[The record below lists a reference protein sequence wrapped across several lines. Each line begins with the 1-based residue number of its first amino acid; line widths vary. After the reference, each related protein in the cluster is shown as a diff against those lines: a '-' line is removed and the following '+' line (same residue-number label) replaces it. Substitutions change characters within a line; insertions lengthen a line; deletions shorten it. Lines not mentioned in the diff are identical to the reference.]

1 MRQFRIRTQVRI
13 RQPSDGSMS
22 YPTSASRPATK
33 RLIMS
38 VSALLFMA
46 ALVGCRNAA
55 YTDLYVESMAAEIR
69 QLEDQLYEYD
79 NEYHILEQE
88 LASLQAE
95 NQLLRQNPSAT
106 PPTQGGI
113 RQLLAPKNSST
124 LEFSPR
130 DTVPNPIPR
139 NTPETGNLPAKQPE
153 SILEPPGASRSAP
166 EQQRL
171 QDSLPQLPVEPQ
183 RNQPQPTQPRPQS
196 TETPD
201 DLLEIPTIDPGT
213 PLPPGMPVLKD
224 LSANSQPNAAP
235 TNNLELNL
243 SRIDIPNQLT
253 SSLGGG
259 GQANATRNNRAQ
271 LTLGSERP
279 ADMRIV
285 EIAFHPTLT
294 RAANFDDESDDD
306 GLYLVL
312 QPKNVEGQLVPTF
325 ADLEVAVIDPAR
337 EGDVSSARIGRW
349 NYSAVEVKAK
359 FHPIGSSQGIHL
371 TLPWNGPDPSGD
383 RVQVFIRYTLPDGR
397 QVVNDKTIFVSGTS
411 SMRTVWVPRS
421 SDSSQVVTASGE
433 GSRSEP
439 LNPKNIVGAQAAQ
452 NDPAPSPV
460 IR

>member
-1 MRQFRIRTQVRI
+1 MCSLV
-13 RQPSDGSMS
+13 
-22 YPTSASRPATK
+22 
-33 RLIMS
+33 
-38 VSALLFMA
+38 FML

-95 NQLLRQNPSAT
+95 YQLLRQSPGAA
-106 PPTQGGI
+106 PPAMNGI

-124 LEFSPR
+124 LEFAPR
-130 DTVPNPIPR
+130 DTVPDPLPR
-139 NTPETGNLPAKQPE
+139 DTLGTGDLPSKQPE
-153 SILEPPGASRSAP
+153 SILEPPGASRSSP

-183 RNQPQPTQPRPQS
+183 RIEPQRIEPRK
-196 TETPD
+196 TEPPN

-224 LSANSQPNAAP
+224 LSMSSQPNAAP
-235 TNNLELNL
+235 SNNLELNL

-253 SSLGGG
+253 SSQGGG
-259 GQANATRNNRAQ
+259 NPSSANRSNRAQ

-337 EGDVSSARIGRW
+337 EGDVNSMRIGRW

-371 TLPWNGPDPSGD
+371 TLPWNGPDPTAD

-397 QVVNDKTIFVSGTS
+397 QVVNDKTIFVSGKS

-421 SDSSQVVTASGE
+421 SDNSQVVTASGE
-433 GSRSEP
+433 GNSSLPP
-439 LNPKNIVGAQAAQ
+439 LNSKNIVGSQAAQ
-452 NDPAPSPV
+452 NDPAPSP
-460 IR
+460 INR